1 MPHEKIRHYLQSI
14 ESLVRK
20 LKNVYV
26 ERYEEEILTGNRSN
40 IRLKIRFQSGA
51 LLEINEAVVV
61 EGGSLEHLGFRYHFQ
76 DHHNQLIFR
85 YDNTPHFPKLSNFP
99 DHKHSLNAVAGCV
112 RPKFN
117 EVLDEAVSWERCKIP
132 FTF

>member
-1 MPHEKIRHYLQSI
+1 MPHEKIQHYLQSI
-14 ESLVRK
+14 GSLVRK

-26 ERYEEEILTGNRSN
+26 KKYEEEILTANRSN

-51 LLEINEAVVV
+51 LLEINE
-61 EGGSLEHLGFRYHFQ
+61 L
-76 DHHNQLIFR
+76 
-85 YDNTPHFPKLSNFP
+85 P

-117 EVLDEAVSWERCKIP
+117 EVLDEAFSWKSEN
-132 FTF
+132 FL